1 MHINQ
6 LYRGRYNDAQWC
18 SLKETFIITIIVKQ
32 QLARVEVPHGVGGAA
47 IVSVRVI
54 GELS

>member
-18 SLKETFIITIIVKQ
+18 SLTFLITIIVKQ
-32 QLARVEVPHGVGGAA
+32 PLARVEVPHVVGGAA